1 MKKLLG
7 ITLIIALVLVGCAPT
22 QQQLVAEQG
31 YYTMYATI
39 AANAKPL
46 VDIEIA
52 DPDKPANIKRIQ
64 VNLSQLDNY
73 RQYVHQDYA
82 AKWIPLAA
90 SLIPYGGLY
99 FTAKALA
106 DIRGQNVYNV
116 SGGSTVKT
124 IEGVSFGNLGNSNTA
139 GIFEVNQSYNP
150 STIVTNDTRTQT
162 TTTTTGVT
170 P

>member
-1 MKKLLG
+1 MKR
-7 ITLIIALVLVGCAPT
+7 IALLIVAVFALAGCAPT
-22 QQQLVAEQG
+22 QEQLMAEQG
-31 YYTMYATI
+31 FYASF
-39 AANAKPL
+39 AAMAVNAKPL
-46 VDIEIA
+46 VDIELG
-52 DPDKPANIKRIQ
+52 DPDKPANIKRIT
-64 VNLSQLDNY
+64 VHLSPLDNY

-106 DIRGQNVYNV
+106 DIRPQNTYNV

-124 IEGVSFGNLGNSNTA
+124 IEGVSFGNLGDGNTA

-150 STIVTNDTRTQT
+150 TNLTTTTAT
-162 TTTTTGVT
+162 TTTTTGKE
-170 P
+170 